1 MSQEI
6 RNIVFDM
13 GQVLI
18 DFNPGV
24 FIDRLGIAGED
35 KDLLL
40 REVFRSVEWM
50 CLDRGS
56 MDEEAA
62 WTGMCARLP
71 ARLHGAARELVF
83 SWWHRPLIPIPGTA
97 ELVGELKAMGYGIYL
112 LSNASRQV
120 PRYFPR
126 IPGSEYF
133 DGEFVSAFYHL
144 IKPQYAIYRKFCET
158 FGLAA
163 ESCFFVDDQ
172 PVNIEAAIGT
182 GMRGAV
188 FYGDIPRLRRDLNAA
203 GVPVK
208 LETP

>member
-24 FIDRLGIAGED
+24 FIDRLGISGED

-40 REVFRSVEWM
+40 VEVFRSVEWI

-56 MDEEAA
+56 MDEETA

-71 ARLHGAARELVF
+71 ERLHSAAHELVF
-83 SWWHRPLIPIPGTA
+83 GWWRRPLLPIPGTA

-112 LSNASRQV
+112 LSNASRQL

-126 IPGSEYF
+126 IPGSEHF
-133 DGEFVSAFYHL
+133 DGMFVSAFYRL
-144 IKPQYAIYRKFCET
+144 MKPQHTIYRTFCET
-158 FGLAA
+158 FGLEAG
-163 ESCFFVDDQ
+163 SCFFIDDQ
-172 PVNIEAAIGT
+172 PANIEAAIGT
-182 GMRGAV
+182 GMHGAV
-188 FYGDIPRLRRDLNAA
+188 FYGDVHRLRRELNAA

-208 LETP
+208 L

>member
-83 SWWHRPLIPIPGTA
+83 SWWQRPLIPIPGTA

-133 DGEFVSAFYHL
+133 DGEFVSAFYQL
-144 IKPQYAIYRKFCET
+144 IKPQHAIYRKFCET

-172 PVNIEAAIGT
+172 PVNIEAALGT

-208 LETP
+208 L